1 MTNYSISLSGSCDEQ
16 IQALA
21 EQENTTPQ
29 NIMRSILWY
38 YFDRGLYEEHFQKLN
53 EDVDEIQIR
62 RRLSSIRARGT
73 RAKRAATLNHRVQEQ
88 MTRYRNTGLSAE
100 EIREVMASYVAE
112 AAVYGDDLAD
122 RIKTTIDHYVAR
134 YTVDD
139 RYNKKMQGKPMHSWP
154 DREKDRYWE
163 EIDVIDRRYAE

>member
-38 YFDRGLYEEHFQKLN
+38 YFDRGLYEDHFQKLN

-88 MTRYRNTGLSAE
+88 MTRYRNTGLKAE
-100 EIREVMASYVAE
+100 EIRDVMSSYVEE
-112 AAVYGDDLAD
+112 AAVYSADLVYK
-122 RIKTTIDHYVAR
+122 IKRTIDHYVAR
-134 YTVDD
+134 YTVED
-139 RYNKKMQGKPMHSWP
+139 RYSKKMNGKRLHLWP
-154 DREKDRYWE
+154 ERERDRYWE
-163 EIDVIDRRYAE
+163 EIEIIDREYAE